1 MLQYIKYYLVFSV
14 SLCLGILLGL
24 RYAPPEYITETI
36 FVEVPGPVTVEEI
49 VVEPVP
55 IPASAHTS
63 VKTYMDYRKI
73 TKTDSAQY
81 KLIHSDEIITDDRG
95 FLVTK
100 DGFIGVALGTYFG
113 PVGSKYI
120 FTFED
125 GHQLKLIKVEVKS
138 DAHTCDHNILDGS
151 NAAIEF
157 VIDSKTSWM
166 NAHRGSNG
174 LIFNGNF
181 NAYFNGKI
189 KSVHRVVSV
198 S

>member
-1 MLQYIKYYLVFSV
+1 MRFLENFITAIMFTGIGLV
-14 SLCLGILLGL
+14 LGAVL
-24 RYAPPEYITETI
+24 REPVYITNTV
-36 FVEVPGPVTVEEI
+36 FVDVPGPAIYEEI
-49 VVEPVP
+49 IVEPVAVP
-55 IPASAHTS
+55 SSDLTS

-81 KLIHSDEIITDDRG
+81 KLIHSDAIVIDDRG
-95 FLVTK
+95 FLVTE
-100 DGFIGVALGTYFG
+100 DGYIGVALGTYFG
-113 PVGSKYI
+113 PIGSKFI

-151 NAAIEF
+151 GAAIEF

-166 NAHRGSNG
+166 NAHRGANG

-189 KSVHRVVSV
+189 KTVNRVVG
-198 S
+198 

>member
-1 MLQYIKYYLVFSV
+1 MKILKYVEHIITSMLF
-14 SLCLGILLGL
+14 LCIGIVLGL
-24 RYAPPEYITETI
+24 RYAPPQYITDTI
-36 FVEVPGPVTVEEI
+36 FVDVPGPATIEETIVEE
-49 VVEPVP
+49 VR
-55 IPASAHTS
+55 IPDSARTS
-63 VKTYMDYRKI
+63 TKTYMDYRKI

-81 KLIHSDEIITDDRG
+81 KLIHSDEITIDDRG
-95 FLVTK
+95 FLITK
-100 DGFIGVALGTYFG
+100 DGYIGVALGTFFG
-113 PVGSKYI
+113 PVGSKFI

-138 DAHTCDHNILDGS
+138 DAHTCAHNILDGS

-166 NAHRGSNG
+166 NAHRGANG

-189 KSVHRVVSV
+189 KSIHRVVS
-198 S
+198 